1 MCNFICYLYF
11 RAVFKGGRDEEAVLC
26 TSKETFAVKDV
37 QTSNLVMLVSNAG
50 VGRSLDIGDDGTI
63 ANTIH
68 EPVDGYDG
76 RATQQVM
83 LEGAKR
89 GDAVTVT
96 ALVNAHLEVNRVPG
110 RLHHLDTL
118 MMEEFIIQDVGGQE
132 DIECVGGK
140 TWDELVSEIQASP
153 YELSE
158 ALEDVNAVR
167 IHGKWK
173 GLSQEAHST
182 FFRLLLLTA
191 AENGWDVGRIPGG
204 EMACKLESHGIPV
217 QLTLQLLHRASFDPR
232 DPASNSSSVANVED
246 LDRQDAES
254 TGATY
259 SLCAEHVCRHVGL
272 GLLLEKEQW
281 DNVDT
286 FIEAWKSRL
295 PEGMD
300 PKLDV
305 LEGEALFGKGQKQKM
320 NSDQVSSIRRL
331 SAKSLSRDPEERFS
345 QLFSIQNEWTYQQ
358 MFPYISKL
366 AGPGQTVEEVLLKY
380 ARACQTNPDDDVT
393 YTHRTLKT

>member
-1 MCNFICYLYF
+1 M
-11 RAVFKGGRDEEAVLC
+11 FKGGRDEEAVLC

-37 QTSNLVMLVSNAG
+37 QTSNLVMLVSNDG
-50 VGRSLDIGDDGTI
+50 VGRSLDIGDDDNI
-63 ANTIH
+63 VDTIH
-68 EPVDGYDG
+68 NSVDGYDG
-76 RATQQVM
+76 RATQQGM

-89 GDAVTVT
+89 GVAVTVS

-110 RLHHLDTL
+110 RLHRLDTL
-118 MMEEFIIQDVGGQE
+118 MMEDYIIQDVGGQE

-153 YELSE
+153 KELAE

-173 GLSQEAHST
+173 GVSQEAHST

-191 AENGWDVGRIPGG
+191 AENGWVVERIPGS
-204 EMACKLESHGIPV
+204 EMARKLESHGIPV
-217 QLTLQLLHRASFDPR
+217 QLTLQLLHRASLNPSNS
-232 DPASNSSSVANVED
+232 ASNSSSVANVED
-246 LDRQDAES
+246 FDRQDAKD

-272 GLLLEKEQW
+272 GLLLEREQW
-281 DNVDT
+281 DDVDT
-286 FIEAWKSRL
+286 FMEAWRSRL
-295 PEGMD
+295 PEGME
-300 PKLDV
+300 PNVDV
-305 LEGEALFGKGQKQKM
+305 LEGEALFRMGERQKM

-380 ARACQTNPDDDVT
+380 ARPCQTNPDDDVT